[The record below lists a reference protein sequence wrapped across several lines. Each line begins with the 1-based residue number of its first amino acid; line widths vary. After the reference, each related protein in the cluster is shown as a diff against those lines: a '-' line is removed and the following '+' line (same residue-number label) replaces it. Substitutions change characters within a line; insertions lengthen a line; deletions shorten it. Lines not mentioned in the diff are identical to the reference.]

1 MAKITDPDN
10 LYYSEYTYGSSIDPT
25 TAQDGQAANMLIDYE
40 NKKFAL
46 TAPRFGVIAAG
57 LSSEMVGYG
66 DTGGVTGQALYSK
79 FKNIWKTD
87 PVAIRFPFPMEA
99 ITPESFEF
107 INGWLPDDVTVST
120 QSGVNTSFITRK
132 LIKDTGWAERSA
144 AGLIQRKYF
153 GCITLGAIA
162 IGPSGFGTVYYNP
175 TDPGIQTSFV
185 VDTSGSVHTATN
197 AVVFNGPVG
206 NENTL
211 SGAAYFYTGDAVVY
225 QTDSNNDA
233 ITGITHNE
241 IYYISYQA
249 RNGVGAKG
257 VIPVGVGHSFTLHE
271 TRTDAIAGINTI
283 ALTGSTA
290 GRTARFTAAAEVS
303 NFFFGVSLDGGAAN
317 EPFQFY
323 GTKDDDGTN
332 IIYNKDDYFKIFT
345 REEGKTYSDQN
356 LAQIGVS
363 QLNYQAYRLPLSSGS
378 DVNVSILD
386 SGATGIA
393 TAGYAGIGI
402 SFHQSPVSYEVGGV
416 SYNFNIV
423 IDANSQPL
431 QAVYSKVNYLLR
443 QPGKILAGAGVTNIN
458 DLSAIPNGGTAYD
471 NDFRYGQAVPPLLE
485 FVGNDLYVRRVE
497 DVFGDSGSNNLG
509 VFINNVRNADLNNV
523 YFYDNNAIAGSSA
536 IFYPFLAQ
544 GNLVFNDNFIGDGD
558 AKFWMFYDLDAVKP
572 VPGLSSSFSRQAGTG
587 GVTSGIIDARDEFV
601 CGAGASHPFV
611 HGQRV
616 VCIFPQSSTG
626 IGLSAVHDFD
636 PATDQGLTTSTYYVN
651 TFKDV
656 ARTLPQ
662 TYADINETG
671 TNTPASPGNRIG
683 VGATDRF
690 RLHVTYAD
698 AVANNNLGINTI
710 ALTPS
715 GTAGIITFRQID
727 INYSEANATIVQKE
741 DGVFID
747 GIAVPG
753 GGSYEFTYDYDKNSQ
768 RNRIPSGGAD
778 ASNTYA
784 PNVRVVAV
792 GLQTGQYA
800 SATAQITRSK
810 GQTINVTGAL
820 ERVYSDPV

>member
-40 NKKFAL
+40 NKRFAL

-66 DTGGVTGQALYSK
+66 DTGGVTGQTLYSK

-107 INGWLPDDVTVST
+107 INGWLPDDETVDSTVST
-120 QSGVNTSFITRK
+120 PFITRK

-144 AGLIQRKYF
+144 AGGIQRKYF
-153 GCITLGAIA
+153 GCLTLGAIA
-162 IGPSGFGTVYYNP
+162 LGPSGFATVYYNS
-175 TDPGIQTSFV
+175 TDPGIQTSFT
-185 VDTSGSVHTATN
+185 VDSTGSVDVATN
-197 AVVFNGPVG
+197 AIVFNGPVG
-206 NENTL
+206 NDNSL
-211 SGAAYFYTGDAVVY
+211 SGAAYFYTGDPVVY

-233 ITGITHNE
+233 VTGITHNE
-241 IYYISYQA
+241 VYYIHYRA
-249 RNGVGAKG
+249 RNGVGESG

-271 TRTDAIAGINTI
+271 TRSEALAGINTI

-290 GRTARFTAAAEVS
+290 ARVVTFTSAAAVED
-303 NFFFGVSLDGGAAN
+303 FFFGVSLDGGAAN

-323 GTKDDDGTN
+323 GTKNDDGIN
-332 IIYNKDDYFKIFT
+332 VLYNKDDYFKIFT

-378 DVNVSILD
+378 DVNVTILD
-386 SGATGIA
+386 EGATGIA

-402 SFHQSPVSYEVGGV
+402 SFHQTPVSYDVGGV
-416 SYNFNIV
+416 TYNFNIV

-443 QPGKILAGAGVTNIN
+443 QPGKILAGVAVTNIN
-458 DLSAIPNGGTAYD
+458 DLSAIPNGGTDYL
-471 NDFRYGQAVPPLLE
+471 NDFRYGQSTPPLLE

-497 DVFGDSGSNNLG
+497 DTFGESGSNNLG

-523 YFYDNNAIAGSSA
+523 YFYDNAAVAGSSA

-544 GNLVFNDNFIGDGD
+544 GNLIFNDNFIGDGD
-558 AKFWMFYDLDAVKP
+558 AKFWMFYDLDSVKP
-572 VPGLSSSFSRQAGTG
+572 VPGLTTAISRQAGTG
-587 GVTSGIIDARDEFV
+587 GVTAGIIDATDEFV
-601 CGAGASHPFV
+601 VGAGVSHPFV
-611 HGQRV
+611 HGQRI
-616 VCIFPQSSTG
+616 VCIFPDSNTG

-636 PATDQGLTTSTYYVN
+636 PVNDQGLTTSTYYVN
-651 TFKDV
+651 AFTDP
-656 ARTLPQ
+656 ARTNAQ
-662 TYADINETG
+662 TYDDINESG
-671 TNTPASPGNRIG
+671 TNTPVSSGNRIG
-683 VGATDRF
+683 IGATDRF

-710 ALTPS
+710 SLTPS

-727 INYSEANATIVQKE
+727 VNYSEANATIVQKE
-741 DGVFID
+741 DGVYID
-747 GIAVPG
+747 AITVPG
-753 GGSYEFTYDYDKNSQ
+753 SGSYEFTYDYDKNSQ

-800 SATAQITRSK
+800 TATAQITRSK

>member
-10 LYYSEYTYGSSIDPT
+10 LYYSEYTYGTSIDPT

-66 DTGGVTGQALYSK
+66 DTGGVTGQTLYSK
-79 FKNIWKTD
+79 FKNIWKED

-107 INGWLPDDVTVST
+107 INGWLPDDETVDSTVST
-120 QSGVNTSFITRK
+120 AFITRK

-175 TDPGIQTSFV
+175 TDPGITTSFV
-185 VDTSGSVHTATN
+185 VDTSGSVDATTD
-197 AVVFNGPVG
+197 AIVFDGPVG
-206 NENTL
+206 NQNSL
-211 SGAAYFYTGDAVVY
+211 SGASYFYTGDAVVY
-225 QTDSNNDA
+225 QTDSNDDA
-233 ITGITHNE
+233 ITGINHNNVF
-241 IYYISYQA
+241 YINYQA
-249 RNGVGAKG
+249 RNGVGVKG
-257 VIPVGVGHSFTLHE
+257 VIPVGVGHSFTLHT
-271 TRTDAIAGINTI
+271 TRADAIAGINTVS
-283 ALTGSTA
+283 LTGSTV
-290 GRTARFTAAAEVS
+290 GRAVSFTSAAVVED
-303 NFFFGVSLDGGAAN
+303 FFFGVSLDGGAAN

-332 IIYNKDDYFKIFT
+332 VLYNKEDYFKIFT
-345 REEGKTYSDQN
+345 REEAKTYSDQN

-378 DVNVSILD
+378 DVNVTILD
-386 SGATGIA
+386 EGATGIA
-393 TAGYAGIGI
+393 TAGYAGIGV
-402 SFHQSPVSYEVGGV
+402 SFYQDPVSYDVGGV

-423 IDANSQPL
+423 INANEQPL

-443 QPGKILAGAGVTNIN
+443 QPGKILAGAGVSNIN
-458 DLSAIPNGGTAYD
+458 DLSAYNNGGTDYY
-471 NDFRYGQAVPPLLE
+471 NDYRYGQAVPPLLE

-544 GNLVFNDNFIGDGD
+544 GNLIFNDNFTGDGD
-558 AKFWMFYDLDAVKP
+558 AKFWMFYDLDSVKP
-572 VPGLSSSFSRQAGTG
+572 IPGLSTSFDRQAGTG
-587 GVTSGIIDARDEFV
+587 GVTGGIIDATDEFV
-601 CGAGASHPFV
+601 TGAGPNHPFV
-611 HGQRV
+611 HGQKV
-616 VCIFPQSSTG
+616 VAVFPETNTTV
-626 IGLSAVHDFD
+626 GLTETVLVFD
-636 PATDQGLTTSTYYVN
+636 PVNDQGLTTSTYYVN
-651 TFKDV
+651 TFTDV
-656 ARTLPQ
+656 ARTTPQ
-662 TYADINETG
+662 LYSDVTESG
-671 TNTPASPGNRIG
+671 TNTPGNGGNVSG
-683 VGATDRF
+683 VGLTDRF
-690 RLHVTYAD
+690 RLHSTYSD
-698 AVANNNLGINTI
+698 CVANNNLGINTI
-710 ALTPS
+710 ALTPAGS
-715 GTAGIITFRQID
+715 AGIITFFQFD
-727 INYSEANATIVQKE
+727 INYSEANATLVQRE
-741 DGVFID
+741 DGAFID
-747 GIAVPG
+747 GIVVPG

-820 ERVYSDPV
+820 ERVYSDPA